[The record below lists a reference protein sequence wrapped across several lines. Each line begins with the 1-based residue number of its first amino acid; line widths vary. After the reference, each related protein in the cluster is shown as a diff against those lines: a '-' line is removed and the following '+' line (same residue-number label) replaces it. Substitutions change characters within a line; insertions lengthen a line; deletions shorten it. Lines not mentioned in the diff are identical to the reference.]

1 LRYDHDAGQSP
12 EIEARISAP
21 VGSAPVMGGMAVDA
35 VARRA
40 TTERGGPHN
49 ARFALTKF
57 RPTTLPATL
66 LTRSALLG
74 RLEAGAS
81 KRLTVVV
88 GSAGAGKSVLLSSWA
103 ASRDGGVT
111 SWLSC
116 DEADADPLRF
126 WAGFIEA
133 PRAVAPGF
141 GAEAAEL
148 LAMDG
153 MMSADVT
160 ASIANDAA
168 RLPAGSVIVVDDFH
182 AAAAAARSMTD
193 LVERW
198 PARAA
203 QLVLAGRADPPVR
216 LHRLRLSGELCELR
230 DSDLYLSL
238 SESGALLENFGVR
251 VAPGELALLH
261 GRSEGW
267 VAALQMAA
275 LTLQTARDPAQ
286 TARALDVR
294 SHAIAEY
301 FVGEVLEQQP
311 PEVAAFMLETS
322 VLDELTADACAA
334 VTGRQDAAARL
345 RNIEAANLFIVALDD
360 DRTSY
365 RYHHLV
371 REVLRTQLRATDRR
385 RELTLQLRVA
395 EWLESTGDTRGATRY
410 FLAAG
415 QPDRALGLLQERVAA
430 DLLHDPAAPAALDLS
445 RVDPTLLT
453 GLPERLLALAADLL
467 LWGDSDRGGQYL
479 DLLERSHPAIP
490 PDSRLASRLAV
501 LRSLRCTLSGEATEA
516 VRYALAARGIEE
528 RTLLGDEWGFGV
540 PLLLL
545 RAYTWLEDFEAV
557 DREAAAAQAMPAV
570 TEPARLV
577 DVRGA
582 QALAWFEA
590 GRLAEAAEAAR
601 AADTD
606 AKRLGFEQ
614 HPFAVDYLRVLAGAA
629 LEQRDLDTAEHL
641 TERALSI
648 SERFRPVFA
657 FLALLDR
664 AGIWA
669 ARGRIDDALA
679 TVDAARL
686 VLAGTKSVLLARAD
700 ELEALLRL
708 SLGDL
713 RSAAGLASGLPAT
726 RRGLLLARVALA
738 ASDHDAGMEY
748 LDPPSLGNLTPRS
761 TLVRQVLLAAAAI
774 ERGDPE
780 AAGIVGGV
788 LQEARHEG
796 FLNTI
801 VTTVP
806 QVTRYLVDHL
816 TYATPDPF
824 LERVV
829 GAALEVRAT
838 QPERSGRIHIAPL
851 TDAELRVLKLLPT
864 TSYAQI
870 AATLYIS
877 RNTVKTHLR
886 SIYQKLGGSSRSEAI
901 ERAVELR
908 LL

>member
-1 LRYDHDAGQSP
+1 MDS
-12 EIEARISAP
+12 SSP
-21 VGSAPVMGGMAVDA
+21 VGGTGGNGVAQRSAADRDA
-35 VARRA
+35 
-40 TTERGGPHN
+40 PHT

-66 LTRSALLG
+66 LARPSLLR

-81 KRLTVVV
+81 QRLTVVV

-103 ASRDGGVT
+103 DTRDGGVT

-116 DEADADPLRF
+116 DEADADPVRF

-141 GAEAAEL
+141 GADAADL

-153 MMSADVT
+153 VMSADVT

-168 RLPAGSVIVVDDFH
+168 RLPAGSVIIVDDFH
-182 AAAAAARSMTD
+182 AAPAAARSMTD

-198 PARAA
+198 PARTA
-203 QLVLAGRADPPVR
+203 QLVLASRVDPPVR

-238 SESGALLENFGVR
+238 PESRALLENFGVR

-275 LTLQTARDPAQ
+275 LTLRATKDPAQ
-286 TARALDVR
+286 LARALDVR
-294 SHAIAEY
+294 GHAIAEY
-301 FVGEVLEQQP
+301 FIGEVLEQQP

-322 VLDELTADACAA
+322 VLDELTADTCAA
-334 VTGRQDAAARL
+334 VTGRQDAAAML
-345 RNIEAANLFIVALDD
+345 RRIEAANLFIVALDD
-360 DRTSY
+360 DRRSY
-365 RYHHLV
+365 RYHRMV
-371 REVLRTQLRATDRR
+371 REVLRAQLHAMDRGR
-385 RELTLQLRVA
+385 KLTLQLRVA

-415 QPDRALGLLQERVAA
+415 QADRALALLQERVAA

-445 RVDPTLLT
+445 TVDPSLLT
-453 GLPERLLALAADLL
+453 DVPERLLALTADLL
-467 LWGDSDRGGQYL
+467 LWGDSVHGGQYL

-501 LRSLRCTLSGEATEA
+501 MRSLRCALTGEATEA
-516 VRYALAARGIEE
+516 VRYGLAARGIEE
-528 RTLLGDEWGFGV
+528 RTRRGDEWGFGV
-540 PLLLL
+540 PLILIHVY
-545 RAYTWLEDFEAV
+545 AWLEDFAAV
-557 DREAAAAQAMPAV
+557 DREAAAALAMPSVADS
-570 TEPARLV
+570 ARLV

-590 GRLAEAAEAAR
+590 GRLAKAAEAAR
-601 AADTD
+601 AADAD
-606 AKRLGFEQ
+606 ARRLGFQQ

-629 LEQRDLDTAEHL
+629 LEQRDFDAAEHL

-648 SERFRPVFA
+648 SERFRPVFE
-657 FLALLDR
+657 FLGLLDQ
-664 AGIWA
+664 AQIWA
-669 ARGRIDDALA
+669 ARGQVHEALA
-679 TVDAARL
+679 TIDLARL

-713 RSAAGLASGLPAT
+713 RSAAELAGGLPAT

-738 ASDHDAGMEY
+738 AGDHRAVVEH
-748 LDPPSLGNLTPRS
+748 LDGPSLGVLAPR
-761 TLVRQVLLAAAAI
+761 TALIHQLLLAAAAI
-774 ERGDPE
+774 ERGAPE

-788 LQEARHEG
+788 LQAARDEG
-796 FLNTI
+796 FLHTV

-806 QVTRYLVDHL
+806 QVTRYLIEQS
-816 TYATPDPF
+816 TYALPDPF
-824 LERVV
+824 LERII
-829 GAALEVRAT
+829 GAALEVRAM
-838 QPERSGRIHIAPL
+838 QPGRSSRILAVPL

-864 TSYAQI
+864 TSYAQM

-901 ERAVELR
+901 ARAVELR

>member
-1 LRYDHDAGQSP
+1 VERQETMRRGT
-12 EIEARISAP
+12 AR
-21 VGSAPVMGGMAVDA
+21 
-35 VARRA
+35 
-40 TTERGGPHN
+40 TLH
-49 ARFALTKF
+49 FALTKF

-66 LTRSALLG
+66 LTRAALLG
-74 RLEAGAS
+74 RLEEGAGR
-81 KRLTVVV
+81 RLTVVV

-103 ASRDGGVT
+103 AKRQAGVT

-116 DEADADPLRF
+116 DEADADPVRF
-126 WAGFIEA
+126 WTGFIEA

-141 GAEAAEL
+141 GADAAEL

-153 MMSADVT
+153 VMSADVT

-182 AAAAAARSMTD
+182 AAAAAGRSMTD

-198 PARAA
+198 PARTA
-203 QLVLAGRADPPVR
+203 QLVLAGRVDPPVR

-230 DSDLYLSL
+230 DSDLNLSL

-275 LTLQTARDPAQ
+275 LTLRTTREPARIAH
-286 TARALDVR
+286 ALDVR

-301 FVGEVLEQQP
+301 FIGEVLEQQS

-322 VLDELTADACAA
+322 VLDELTAEACAA
-334 VTGRQDAAARL
+334 VTGRQDAAALL
-345 RNIEAANLFIVALDD
+345 RSIEAANLFIVALDD

-371 REVLRTQLRATDRR
+371 REVLRAQLRSTDRR
-385 RELTLQLRVA
+385 RELTLQLRAA
-395 EWLESTGDTRGATRY
+395 EWLESVGETRGATRY

-415 QPDRALGLLQERVAA
+415 QADRALGLLQERVAA
-430 DLLHDPAAPAALDLS
+430 DLLNDPAAPTALDLS
-445 RVDPTLLT
+445 RVDPSLLT
-453 GLPERLLALAADLL
+453 GVPEQLLGLAADLL
-467 LWGDSDRGGQYL
+467 LWGDWVRGGEYL

-490 PDSRLASRLAV
+490 PDSRLSSRLAV
-501 LRSLRCTLSGEATEA
+501 LRSLRCTLCGEATEA
-516 VRYALAARGIEE
+516 VRHALAARGIEE

-545 RAYTWLEDFEAV
+545 HAYTWLEDYPAV
-557 DREAAAAQAMPAV
+557 DREAAAAQAMPSVA
-570 TEPARLV
+570 EPAKLV

-590 GRLAEAAEAAR
+590 GRLAEAAEAAS
-601 AADTD
+601 AADAD
-606 AKRLGFEQ
+606 ARRLGFQQ
-614 HPFAVDYLRVLAGAA
+614 HPWAVNYLRVLAGAA
-629 LEQRDLDTAEHL
+629 LEQRDFDTAEHL

-648 SERFRPVFA
+648 SERFRPVFE

-664 AGIWA
+664 ARIWA
-669 ARGRIDDALA
+669 ARGQIHDALA
-679 TVDAARL
+679 TVDVARL

-713 RSAAGLASGLPAT
+713 RSPAELAAGVPAT

-738 ASDHDAGMEY
+738 ANDHHAAVEH
-748 LDPPSLGNLTPRS
+748 LDMSSLGDLTPRAA
-761 TLVRQVLLAAAAI
+761 LVRQLLLAAAAI
-774 ERGDPE
+774 DRGDPG

-788 LQEARHEG
+788 LQAARHEG
-796 FLNTI
+796 FLNTV

-806 QVTRYLVDHL
+806 QVTRYLVEHS
-816 TYATPDPF
+816 TYALPDPF
-824 LERVV
+824 LERIV

-838 QPERSGRIHIAPL
+838 QPERSGRILTAPL

-877 RNTVKTHLR
+877 LNTVKTHLR
-886 SIYQKLGGSSRSEAI
+886 SIYQKLGVSSRAQAI
-901 ERAVELR
+901 ERAVDLH

>member
-1 LRYDHDAGQSP
+1 MGETAGADVEQRS
-12 EIEARISAP
+12 
-21 VGSAPVMGGMAVDA
+21 
-35 VARRA
+35 
-40 TTERGGPHN
+40 TTDRGVPHTT
-49 ARFALTKF
+49 RFALTKF

-66 LTRSALLG
+66 LTRPALLA

-81 KRLTVVV
+81 QRLTVVV

-103 ASRDGGVT
+103 ATRDGGVT

-116 DEADADPLRF
+116 DEADTDPVRF

-133 PRAVAPGF
+133 PRASAPGF
-141 GAEAAEL
+141 GADAAEL
-148 LAMDG
+148 LATDG
-153 MMSADVT
+153 VMSADVT

-182 AAAAAARSMTD
+182 MAATAARSMTD

-198 PARAA
+198 PAKTA
-203 QLVLAGRADPPVR
+203 QLVLASRVDPPVR

-261 GRSEGW
+261 RRSEGW

-275 LTLQTARDPAQ
+275 LTLHRTKDPAQ
-286 TARALDVR
+286 IARALDVR
-294 SHAIAEY
+294 GHAIAEY
-301 FVGEVLEQQP
+301 FIGEVLEQQP
-311 PEVAAFMLETS
+311 PEVTAFMLETS
-322 VLDELTADACAA
+322 VLDELTVDTCTA
-334 VTGRQDAAARL
+334 VTGRQDAAALL
-345 RNIEAANLFIVALDD
+345 RRIEAANLFIVALDD

-371 REVLRTQLRATDRR
+371 RELLRAQLRATDRG

-395 EWLESTGDTRGATRY
+395 EWLESTGDTRAATRY

-415 QPDRALGLLQERVAA
+415 QADRALGLLQERVAA

-445 RVDPTLLT
+445 TVDPSLLT
-453 GLPERLLALAADLL
+453 GVPDRLLGLTADLL
-467 LWGDSDRGGQYL
+467 LWGDRVRGGQYL

-501 LRSLRCTLSGEATEA
+501 MRSLRCALTGEATET
-516 VRYALAARGIEE
+516 VRYGLAARAIEE
-528 RTLLGDEWGFGV
+528 RTQLGDDWGFGV

-545 RAYTWLEDFEAV
+545 HAYTWLEDFAAV
-557 DREAAAAQAMPAV
+557 DREAAAALAMPSVA
-570 TEPARLV
+570 ESARLV

-590 GRLAEAAEAAR
+590 GRLAEAIEAAR

-606 AKRLGFEQ
+606 ARRLGFQE
-614 HPFAVDYLRVLAGAA
+614 HPFAVGYLRVLAGAA
-629 LEQRDLDTAEHL
+629 LEQRDFGMAEHL

-648 SERFRPVFA
+648 SERFRPVFE
-657 FLALLDR
+657 FLGLLDR

-669 ARGRIDDALA
+669 ARGQIHEALA
-679 TVDAARL
+679 TIDVARL
-686 VLAGTKSVLLARAD
+686 TLAGTKSVLLARAD

-713 RSAAGLASGLPAT
+713 RSAAEMASGLPDT
-726 RRGLLLARVALA
+726 RRCLLLARVALA
-738 ASDHDAGMEY
+738 ASDHHTAVEH
-748 LDPPSLGNLTPRS
+748 LNARSLGILTPR
-761 TLVRQVLLAAAAI
+761 TALVRQVLLAAAAI

-788 LQEARHEG
+788 LQAARREG
-796 FLNTI
+796 FLNTV

-806 QVTRYLVDHL
+806 QVTRYLIEQS
-816 TYATPDPF
+816 TYALPDPF
-824 LERVV
+824 MERII

-838 QPERSGRIHIAPL
+838 QPERTSRILTAPL

-864 TSYAQI
+864 TSYAQM

>member
-1 LRYDHDAGQSP
+1 MGETAGADVAQRSATDRDA
-12 EIEARISAP
+12 
-21 VGSAPVMGGMAVDA
+21 
-35 VARRA
+35 
-40 TTERGGPHN
+40 PHA

-66 LTRSALLG
+66 LTRPVLLR

-81 KRLTVVV
+81 QRLTVVV

-103 ASRDGGVT
+103 ATRDGGVT

-116 DEADADPLRF
+116 DEADADPVRF

-133 PRAVAPGF
+133 PQAVAPGF
-141 GAEAAEL
+141 GADAAEL

-153 MMSADVT
+153 VMSADVT

-168 RLPAGSVIVVDDFH
+168 MLPAGSVIVVDDFH
-182 AAAAAARSMTD
+182 TAAAAARNMTD

-198 PARAA
+198 PARTA
-203 QLVLAGRADPPVR
+203 QLVLASRVDPPVR

-261 GRSEGW
+261 RRSEGW

-275 LTLQTARDPAQ
+275 LTLRGTKDPAQ
-286 TARALDVR
+286 IARALDVR
-294 SHAIAEY
+294 GHAIAEY
-301 FVGEVLEQQP
+301 FIGEVLEQQP

-322 VLDELTADACAA
+322 VLGELTADACTA
-334 VTGRQDAAARL
+334 VTGRQDAAALLHR
-345 RNIEAANLFIVALDD
+345 IEAANLFIVALDD
-360 DRTSY
+360 GRTSY

-371 REVLRTQLRATDRR
+371 REVLRAQLRAMDRT
-385 RELTLQLRVA
+385 RELTLQLRAA

-415 QPDRALGLLQERVAA
+415 QADRALGLLQERVAA
-430 DLLHDPAAPAALDLS
+430 DLFQDPAAPAALDLS
-445 RVDPTLLT
+445 TVDPSLLADV
-453 GLPERLLALAADLL
+453 PERLLAVAADLL
-467 LWGDSDRGGQYL
+467 LWGDAVRGGQYL
-479 DLLERSHPAIP
+479 NLLERSQAVIP

-516 VRYALAARGIEE
+516 VRYGLAARGIEE
-528 RTLLGDEWGFGV
+528 RTLLGDQWGFGV

-557 DREAAAAQAMPAV
+557 DREAAVAQAMPSVA
-570 TEPARLV
+570 EPARLV
-577 DVRGA
+577 DARGA

-601 AADTD
+601 AADAD

-614 HPFAVDYLRVLAGAA
+614 HPFAVDYLRVLACTA
-629 LEQRDLDTAEHL
+629 LEQRDFGTAEHL
-641 TERALSI
+641 TERALTI
-648 SERFRPVFA
+648 SERFRPVFE

-669 ARGRIDDALA
+669 ARGQIREALA
-679 TVDAARL
+679 TVDGARL
-686 VLAGTKSVLLARAD
+686 VLAETKSVLLGRAD

-713 RSAAGLASGLPAT
+713 RSAAELASGLPAT

-738 ASDHDAGMEY
+738 ASDHGAAAAHLDALSPGK
-748 LDPPSLGNLTPRS
+748 LTPR
-761 TLVRQVLLAAAAI
+761 TAMVRQVLLAATAI

-780 AAGIVGGV
+780 AAGIMGGV
-788 LQEARHEG
+788 LRAARHEG

-801 VTTVP
+801 VTTAP
-806 QVTRYLVDHL
+806 QVTRYLVENSTAAL
-816 TYATPDPF
+816 PDPF
-824 LERVV
+824 LKRIIA
-829 GAALEVRAT
+829 AALEVRAT
-838 QPERSGRIHIAPL
+838 HPARSGRILNAPL

-864 TSYAQI
+864 TSPAQM
-870 AATLYIS
+870 AAALYIS
-877 RNTVKTHLR
+877 LNTVKTHLR

>member
-1 LRYDHDAGQSP
+1 MSGSP
-12 EIEARISAP
+12 
-21 VGSAPVMGGMAVDA
+21 
-35 VARRA
+35 
-40 TTERGGPHN
+40 
-49 ARFALTKF
+49 L
-57 RPTTLPATL
+57 
-66 LTRSALLG
+66 
-74 RLEAGAS
+74 AS
-81 KRLTVVV
+81 
-88 GSAGAGKSVLLSSWA
+88 S
-103 ASRDGGVT
+103 
-111 SWLSC
+111 
-116 DEADADPLRF
+116 PL
-126 WAGFIEA
+126 
-133 PRAVAPGF
+133 
-141 GAEAAEL
+141 
-148 LAMDG
+148 D
-153 MMSADVT
+153 
-160 ASIANDAA
+160 
-168 RLPAGSVIVVDDFH
+168 
-182 AAAAAARSMTD
+182 
-193 LVERW
+193 
-198 PARAA
+198 
-203 QLVLAGRADPPVR
+203 
-216 LHRLRLSGELCELR
+216 
-230 DSDLYLSL
+230 
-238 SESGALLENFGVR
+238 
-251 VAPGELALLH
+251 

-582 QALAWFEA
+582 QALAWSKP
-590 GRLAEAAEAAR
+590 AAWPR
-601 AADTD
+601 
-606 AKRLGFEQ
+606 
-614 HPFAVDYLRVLAGAA
+614 PLRRPGPPIPTRSGWDSSSIPSQWITCAFWPAPRWSSGSRHGGAS
-629 LEQRDLDTAEHL
+629 H
-641 TERALSI
+641 ERALSI
-648 SERFRPVFA
+648 SGASGPSLRSWPCST
-657 FLALLDR
+657 
-664 AGIWA
+664 
-669 ARGRIDDALA
+669 GRDL
-679 TVDAARL
+679 
-686 VLAGTKSVLLARAD
+686 GGPRAD
-700 ELEALLRL
+700 R
-708 SLGDL
+708 
-713 RSAAGLASGLPAT
+713 
-726 RRGLLLARVALA
+726 
-738 ASDHDAGMEY
+738 
-748 LDPPSLGNLTPRS
+748 
-761 TLVRQVLLAAAAI
+761 
-774 ERGDPE
+774 
-780 AAGIVGGV
+780 
-788 LQEARHEG
+788 
-796 FLNTI
+796 
-801 VTTVP
+801 
-806 QVTRYLVDHL
+806 
-816 TYATPDPF
+816 
-824 LERVV
+824 
-829 GAALEVRAT
+829 
-838 QPERSGRIHIAPL
+838 
-851 TDAELRVLKLLPT
+851 
-864 TSYAQI
+864 
-870 AATLYIS
+870 
-877 RNTVKTHLR
+877 
-886 SIYQKLGGSSRSEAI
+886 
-901 ERAVELR
+901 
-908 LL
+908 

>member
-1 LRYDHDAGQSP
+1 MQPMISASAMNGTAGDAG
-12 EIEARISAP
+12 A
-21 VGSAPVMGGMAVDA
+21 
-35 VARRA
+35 
-40 TTERGGPHN
+40 TERAPRN

-57 RPTTLPATL
+57 RPTTLPTTL
-66 LTRSALLG
+66 LIRPALLG

-81 KRLTVVV
+81 QRLTVVV

-103 ASRDGGVT
+103 ATRDGGVT

-116 DEADADPLRF
+116 DEADADPVRF
-126 WAGFIEA
+126 WEGFIRA

-141 GAEAAEL
+141 GADAAEL

-153 MMSADVT
+153 VMSADVT

-182 AAAAAARSMTD
+182 LAAAAARTMTD

-198 PARAA
+198 PASTA

-230 DSDLYLSL
+230 NSDLHLSL

-251 VAPGELALLH
+251 VTPGELAFLY

-275 LTLQTARDPAQ
+275 LTLRATKDPAQ
-286 TARALDVR
+286 VARALDVR
-294 SHAIAEY
+294 SHTIAEY
-301 FVGEVLEQQP
+301 FIGEVLEQQP
-311 PEVAAFMLETS
+311 PEVAGFMLETS

-334 VTGRQDAAARL
+334 VTGRQDAAVL
-345 RNIEAANLFIVALDD
+345 LHSIEAANLFIVALDD

-371 REVLRTQLRATDRR
+371 REVLRARLRNIDRG
-385 RELTLQLRVA
+385 RELTLRLRVA
-395 EWLESTGDTRGATRY
+395 EWLESAGDSRGATRY
-410 FLAAG
+410 YLAAG
-415 QPDRALGLLQERVAA
+415 QADRALGLLQERVLT
-430 DLLHDPAAPAALDLS
+430 DLWHDPAAPAVLDLS
-445 RVDPTLLT
+445 TIDPSLLT
-453 GLPERLLALAADLL
+453 GVPERLLAVAADLL
-467 LWGDSDRGGQYL
+467 LWGDLVRGGQYL
-479 DLLERSHPAIP
+479 DLLERTQPTIP

-501 LRSLRCTLSGEATEA
+501 LRSLRCALSGEATET
-516 VRYALAARGIEE
+516 VRYGLAARGIEE
-528 RTLLGDEWGFGV
+528 RTRLQDEWGFGV

-545 RAYTWLEDFEAV
+545 RAYTWLEDYEAV
-557 DREAAAAQAMPAV
+557 DREAAAARAMPSVA
-570 TEPARLV
+570 EPATLV
-577 DVRGA
+577 DLRGA

-601 AADTD
+601 AADAD
-606 AKRLGFEQ
+606 ARRLGFEQ
-614 HPFAVDYLRVLAGAA
+614 HPFAVDYLRVLAGEA
-629 LEQRDLDTAEHL
+629 LEHRDLDTAERL

-648 SERFRPVFA
+648 SERFRPVFE
-657 FLALLDR
+657 FLTLLDR

-669 ARGRIDDALA
+669 ARGHIHDALA
-679 TVDAARL
+679 TVDVARL
-686 VLAGTKSVLLARAD
+686 VLAGTKSLLLARAD

-713 RSAAGLASGLPAT
+713 RSAAELASGLPAT

-738 ASDHDAGMEY
+738 AGDHDSAAGH
-748 LDPPSLGNLTPRS
+748 LDAPSPGDLTPRAA
-761 TLVRQVLLAAAAI
+761 LAREVLLAAVAI

-788 LQEARHEG
+788 LQTARHEG
-796 FLNTI
+796 FLNTV

-806 QVTRYLVDHL
+806 QVTRYLVEHSTD
-816 TYATPDPF
+816 AMPDPF
-824 LERVV
+824 LERII

-838 QPERSGRIHIAPL
+838 QPERSGRILAAPL
-851 TDAELRVLKLLPT
+851 SDAELRVLKLLPT
-864 TSYAQI
+864 TGYVQI
-870 AATLYIS
+870 AATFYIS

-886 SIYQKLGGSSRSEAI
+886 SIYQKLGVSSRSEAI